1 MTEKNILHTLA
12 AQIRR
17 IEEQRDAAAARIEQA
32 SQRLEMTSDW
42 KTSSP
47 LPQAP
52 TTDEAAAVE
61 AERLDKES
69 LQESPTA
76 KVTRNVTLEP
86 NRIEETEQHRDEDE
100 CNAHLERYEQ
110 LAEERY
116 EIEVEV
122 EEALDKLAKDLKRL
136 KTLDAD
142 QRREAKAASIPV
154 EYTLSRL
161 VEGRLSKLLKGW
173 MLTRVVKPPE
183 IYTKPLYEIDKQ
195 ARRPKVPTTSPES

>member
-17 IEEQRDAAAARIEQA
+17 IEEQRDAVAARIEQA

-47 LPQAP
+47 PSQAL
-52 TTDEAAAVE
+52 TTDETAAME

-76 KVTRNVTLEP
+76 KVTRNVALEP
-86 NRIEETEQHRDEDE
+86 SRVEEAEQHRDEDE
-100 CNAHLERYEQ
+100 HNAPLERYEQ

-122 EEALDKLAKDLKRL
+122 EEALGKLAKDLKRL
-136 KTLDAD
+136 KALDAD

-154 EYTLSRL
+154 EYALSRL

-195 ARRPKVPTTSPES
+195 AKQPKVPTTPPEG

>member
-1 MTEKNILHTLA
+1 VTEKNILHTLA
-12 AQIRR
+12 AQIQR

-47 LPQAP
+47 PQAL
-52 TTDEAAAVE
+52 TTSGAAAGE
-61 AERLDKES
+61 AQRLKKES
-69 LQESPTA
+69 IQESPTA
-76 KVTRNVTLEP
+76 KVTRNVALGL
-86 NRIEETEQHRDEDE
+86 NRIEKTEQHRDEDE
-100 CNAHLERYEQ
+100 HGAHLERYEQ

-116 EIEVEV
+116 EIEVEI
-122 EEALDKLAKDLKRL
+122 EETLGKLAKDLKRL
-136 KTLDAD
+136 KALDTD
-142 QRREAKAASIPV
+142 QRQEAKAASIPI

-195 ARRPKVPTTSPES
+195 AKRPKVPTTPPEG

>member
-1 MTEKNILHTLA
+1 VTEKNILHTLA

-47 LPQAP
+47 PQAL
-52 TTDEAAAVE
+52 TTGEAAALE
-61 AERLDKES
+61 AERLQKKS
-69 LQESPTA
+69 IQKSPTA
-76 KVTRNVTLEP
+76 KVTRNVALGL
-86 NRIEETEQHRDEDE
+86 NHIEETEQHRDENE
-100 CNAHLERYEQ
+100 HSAHVERYEQ

-116 EIEVEV
+116 EIEVEI
-122 EEALDKLAKDLKRL
+122 EEALCKLAKDLNWL
-136 KTLDAD
+136 KALDAD
-142 QRREAKAASIPV
+142 QRREAKAASIPI

-195 ARRPKVPTTSPES
+195 AKRSKVLTTPPEG